1 MNEHFFIYNN
11 QYFLS
16 DQAFLSVDNRG
27 FRFGDGLFET
37 MRLYHGVIL
46 NIDYHF
52 ERLFHG
58 MGMLQFDVP
67 QNFSKE
73 FFINQINQLLLKNS
87 ISENAR
93 IRIMVFRGNGNLYEI
108 ENNSPDFIIETFTL
122 TGKIELN
129 EKGISM
135 DIFPGAKKACDS
147 FSNLKSNNG
156 LPSAM
161 ARLFAKKNNL
171 DDAIILNCYGRVCES
186 SIANLFLVKDKN
198 IYTPPLSEGC
208 IAGTLRRWMLERF
221 SSKEY
226 KVEEKVISIEDLLN
240 ADELFLTNSI
250 YLIKWIEKFNGKIYN
265 NNIGKEI
272 FQKVIQN
279 I

>member
-37 MRLYHGVIL
+37 MRLYDGVIL

-73 FFINQINQLLLKNS
+73 FIINQINQLLLKNS

-250 YLIKWIEKFNGKIYN
+250 YLIKWIERFNDKIYK

>member
-250 YLIKWIEKFNGKIYN
+250 YLIKWIERFNDKIYK